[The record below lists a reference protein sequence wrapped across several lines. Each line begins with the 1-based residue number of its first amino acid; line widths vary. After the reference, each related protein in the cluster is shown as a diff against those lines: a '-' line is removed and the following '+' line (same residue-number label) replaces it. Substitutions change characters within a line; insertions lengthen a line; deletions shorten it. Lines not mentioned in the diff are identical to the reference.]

1 MGPCGLEKAGVV
13 SGAAWSDE
21 DKAMAVAV
29 LGPHAFEYLNTC
41 HMPSDNLF
49 SMVGAAAADLQT
61 KLVNLVE
68 APGGAGWSFAIFWQI
83 SRFKSGDLV
92 LGWGDGHLREPEL
105 ESLGSLDDVQQKMR
119 KRVLQKLHLLHAGAD
134 DENYALR
141 LDCVTDTEMFFLA
154 SMYFAFPDG
163 QGAPGRAL
171 LHRKHIWNAPSSSSA
186 SEDYCV
192 RAFLA
197 RAAGFQTIVLVP
209 FENGVL
215 ELGSV
220 NVIPESF
227 EVLQMIRSLFLEG
240 STSCGGESKVEKVQI
255 SQFGFMERSEQSPM
269 IFGKNLNIGR
279 PEFSTGKIR
288 ERPFEINQ
296 SSNGL
301 ASDRK
306 GLNWSQGRSFGSQQH
321 KFGSGAITVGS
332 ADQANAIKD
341 DCQLHQF
348 QPPKPPPPPPTRQ
361 IDFSGIGSSVVG
373 RLGALDSE
381 HSDVEASCKEEKPS
395 IIDERRPRKR
405 GRKPANGR
413 EEPLNHVE
421 AERQR
426 REKLNQ
432 RFYALRAVVPNIS
445 KMDKASLLGD
455 AIAYITELQKK
466 LKEIDSEKESSLL
479 DRKQWTPDVE
489 VQTSHEEVIVR
500 VSCPVDAHP
509 VSRVIQAL
517 KESHVSVMESKL
529 STVDD
534 TILHTF
540 VVKSPAGAE
549 QAMKEKLMTAISQE
563 MSSS

>member
-1 MGPCGLEKAGVV
+1 MNKHMVGRGF
-13 SGAAWSDE
+13 WSEE
-21 DKAMAVAV
+21 DRSMAVSV
-29 LGPHAFEYLNTC
+29 LGPQAFDYLTKSHAS
-41 HMPSDNLF
+41 SDGLITAVGGETNL
-49 SMVGAAAADLQT
+49 QN
-61 KLVNLVE
+61 KLVDLVE
-68 APGGAGWSFAIFWQI
+68 GPSGSGWSFAIFWQI
-83 SRFKSGDLV
+83 SRSKSGDVV
-92 LGWGDGHLREPEL
+92 LGWGDGHLRDPREGEE
-105 ESLGSLDDVQQKMR
+105 ESEALSAAGEVAHQNMR
-119 KRVLQKLHLLHAGAD
+119 KRVLQKLHVVYGGSD
-134 DENYALR
+134 DENYALG
-141 LDCVTDTEMFFLA
+141 LDRVTDAEMFFLA
-154 SMYFAFPDG
+154 SMYFAFPRG
-163 QGAPGRAL
+163 EGAPGRAL
-171 LHRKHIWNAPSSSSA
+171 LSGKHVWVSSSN
-186 SEDYCV
+186 YCV

-209 FENGVL
+209 FETGVL

-240 STSCGGESKVEKVQI
+240 STSRGGESKVEKVQI

-306 GLNWSQGRSFGSQQH
+306 ALNWSHGRSFGSQQH
-321 KFGSGAITVGS
+321 KFGSRAIMVGS

-348 QPPKPPPPPPTRQ
+348 QPQKPPPPPPTRQ

-500 VSCPVDAHP
+500 VSCPLDAHP

-517 KESHVSVMESKL
+517 KESHASVMESKL

>member
-171 LHRKHIWNAPSSSSA
+171 LHRKHIWNAPSSPSA

-220 NVIPESF
+220 NLIPESF
-227 EVLQMIRSLFLEG
+227 ETLMMIRSVF
-240 STSCGGESKVEKVQI
+240 SKGAEWPK
-255 SQFGFMERSEQSPM
+255 
-269 IFGKNLNIGR
+269 IFGKDLNLGR
-279 PEFSTGKIR
+279 PEK
-288 ERPFEINQ
+288 PFELIANNRKVLNWNQ
-296 SSNGL
+296 NRSFVPQQLNSGNGL
-301 ASDRK
+301 MVIRGELEPNGQGFIHQQKQLPPASR
-306 GLNWSQGRSFGSQQH
+306 R
-321 KFGSGAITVGS
+321 
-332 ADQANAIKD
+332 
-341 DCQLHQF
+341 
-348 QPPKPPPPPPTRQ
+348 
-361 IDFSGIGSSVVG
+361 IDFAS
-373 RLGALDSE
+373 LE
-381 HSDVEASCKEEKPS
+381 NSDAEASCKEDKPS

-455 AIAYITELQKK
+455 AIAYITDLQKK
-466 LKEIDSEKESSLL
+466 LKETESE
-479 DRKQWTPDVE
+479 RKMTLGVE
-489 VQTSHEEVIVR
+489 VQTGQEEIIVH
-500 VSCPVDAHP
+500 VNCPLDNHP
-509 VSRVIQAL
+509 ASSVIQAFNEL
-517 KESHVSVMESKL
+517 HFTSVESKM
-529 STVDD
+529 STTDD
-534 TILHTF
+534 TVLHTF
-540 VVKSPAGAE
+540 VVKLPGGTE
-549 QAMKEKLMTAISQE
+549 QAAKEKLLSIIPYQMNPPAQ
-563 MSSS
+563 